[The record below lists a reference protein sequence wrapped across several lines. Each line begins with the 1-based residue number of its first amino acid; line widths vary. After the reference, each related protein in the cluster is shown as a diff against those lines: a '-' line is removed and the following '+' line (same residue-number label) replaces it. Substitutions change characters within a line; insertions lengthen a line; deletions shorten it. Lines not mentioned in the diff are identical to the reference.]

1 MSPPQD
7 QLHGDAPLLRLA
19 GIGAAISERLGRAWA
34 WLLRRP
40 GWLQVALVW
49 AVGRG
54 YAAFLVVTTAAH
66 QGPNPWSLAAPD
78 YLAYIDGW
86 DAGWFE
92 RIATGGYPTELPRDS
107 SGALVNNPWAFLP
120 LYPALVRVVMDATGA
135 AWPVSASV
143 VSLLASLVFFQLAH
157 RLFLLR
163 ASPGTALAALTLLS
177 VTPAVAVLQFPYSE
191 SLGLALLAGWLL
203 LMERGRY
210 AWAALLV
217 PVIVLTRPLAA
228 PLACACLILTG
239 VLILTRRRAG
249 APLRGR
255 ALASLL
261 VLDAVAVAAVGLWP
275 AIAAWRTGIPNAYF
289 LTEATWH
296 GGRSLAPLTLFVR
309 SFHTY
314 AGLPGVALAGV
325 ALLLVAWAMFSRP
338 TLQLGLVQ
346 WAWLGSVLGYQVL
359 IAPFAPS
366 LLRYLLA
373 AFPLALA
380 AVAVSTDRAYR
391 TLLIAAAAASQIA
404 WFALVWAWNGS
415 PVPAP

>member
-1 MSPPQD
+1 MSPPLD

-19 GIGAAISERLGRAWA
+19 AVGAAVSQRLSRSWA

-40 GWLQVALVW
+40 AWLQVALVW

-54 YAAFLVVTTAAH
+54 YAACLVVTTAAH
-66 QGPNPWSLAAPD
+66 QGATPWSPPTPG

-92 RIATGGYPTELPRDS
+92 RVATSGYPSELPRDA

-120 LYPALVRVVMDATGA
+120 LYPGLVRLVMDATGA
-135 AWPVSASV
+135 GWPVAAAA
-143 VSLLASLVFFQLAH
+143 VSLLASFVFFLLAH
-157 RLFLLR
+157 RLFGLR

-177 VTPAVAVLQFPYSE
+177 VTPAAAVLQFPYSE

-210 AWAALLV
+210 AAAALVL
-217 PVIVLTRPLAA
+217 PTIVVTRPLAA
-228 PLACACLILTG
+228 PLACACLILTV

-249 APLRGR
+249 TPLRGR

-261 VLDAVAVAAVGLWP
+261 LLDAVAVAGIGLWP
-275 AIAAWRTGIPNAYF
+275 AVAAWRTGVPNAYF

-296 GGRSLAPLTLFVR
+296 GGRTLAPLTLFVR

-325 ALLLVAWAMFSRP
+325 ALLLVAWAMVSRP
-338 TLQLGLVQ
+338 MLRLGLVQ
-346 WAWLGSVLGYQVL
+346 WAWVGSVLGYQVL

-380 AVAVSTDRAYR
+380 ATMVSADRAYR
-391 TLLIAAAAASQIA
+391 TLLIVVAAAAQIA
-404 WFALVWAWNGS
+404 WFAHVWAWNGA